1 MPDSFKL
8 SFEHSPIK
16 ITQMKLRLVSLLFAA
31 CAMQVSAQTTIT
43 VMDSVVFY
51 DGYASVVS
59 NPTPPG
65 VIRHRNDL
73 FARKLTSAE
82 LASIG
87 TSLQMNVS
95 IKALCDNYDRIGNV
109 NLALV
114 PVGATTYTP
123 ENVQRIE
130 LGRFITPFMNKNV
143 QPDVV
148 SYAFTIDNVA
158 MLLKETS
165 ITSNFDIWIELS
177 VFGVPYAAN
186 TQVAGCSGRSDVF
199 RGKLQFVTNSPAPT
213 QSTNVL
219 LPLFFNANFNNYQ
232 AGATDTMGLTT
243 RRIIFNVPS
252 NLTDAELTLITSNH
266 GANSG
271 GEEYSRR
278 IHYAYFDNVQ
288 MLTYKP
294 GRLTCEPFRQYNTQ
308 ANGIYGSTTKTPAQ
322 WQSFSNWCPGDVIDI
337 RKIPLGPVTAGS
349 HSFLIRVPAATFNGG
364 DGNFPLSLYFHG
376 KTSGQLPLGVMDDV
390 EKEKLLLVYPN
401 PSKGVFT
408 VELEEPEV
416 ELTVSNALGQEIM
429 RRRTQESRTTLQLDH
444 AGIYIVS
451 AKTQHGIITRK
462 LIVNE

>member
-1 MPDSFKL
+1 MNIKL
-8 SFEHSPIK
+8 I
-16 ITQMKLRLVSLLFAA
+16 SLFFAA
-31 CAMQVSAQTTIT
+31 CFMRVSAQTTIT

-51 DGYASVVS
+51 DGYATVVT
-59 NPTPPG
+59 NPTPAG
-65 VIRHRNDL
+65 VVRHRNDL
-73 FARKLTSAE
+73 FARKLTAAE
-82 LASIG
+82 LSSIG

-95 IKALCDNYDRIGNV
+95 IKALCDNYDRIGGV

-114 PVGATTYTP
+114 PVGSATYNP
-123 ENVQRIE
+123 DNVQRIE
-130 LGRFITPFMNKNV
+130 LGRFITPFMNKNI

-148 SYAFTIDNVA
+148 SYTFNIDNVA

-177 VFGVPYAAN
+177 LFGVPYAAN
-186 TQVAGCSGRSDVF
+186 TQVAGCSGRNDVF
-199 RGKLQFVTNSPAPT
+199 RGKLQFVTNSPAPV
-213 QSTNVL
+213 QNTNVL

-243 RRIIFNVPS
+243 RRITFNVPS
-252 NLTDAELTLITSNH
+252 NMTDAEFTLITSNH

-271 GEEYSRR
+271 GEEYNRR
-278 IHYAYFDNVQ
+278 VHYAYFDNTLV
-288 MLTYKP
+288 LTYKP

-308 ANGIYGSTTKTPAQ
+308 ANGIYGSSVKTPAQ

-376 KTSGQLPLGVMDDV
+376 KTSGQLPVGVMDHAENDR
-390 EKEKLLLVYPN
+390 LLLVYPN
-401 PSKGVFT
+401 PSKGLFT
-408 VELEEPEV
+408 IELEDSQAEI
-416 ELTVSNALGQEIM
+416 TVTNALGQEVI
-429 RRRTQESRTTLQLDH
+429 RTHAVANATTLQLDR

-451 AKTQHGIITRK
+451 AKTKQGIVTRK
-462 LIVNE
+462 LIVND